1 MSFHKPNVG
10 SSMQINQQHHGNKV
24 PVGGIIIKHTNP
36 NMIPTNPIIHTTNS
50 YQNNTQSVIGGLQQ
64 NTVRQSGI
72 PTNQIV
78 TSMTQTHPPPQLT
91 NQNGIMTPS
100 GDAAAVGNQN
110 QAHTGDQQQDHQTE
124 QQKST
129 ETALANTKEKTPMC
143 LINEL
148 ARYNKISHQY
158 TLVDE
163 QGPAHKKTFYVTLKL
178 GDKGEEYSANGPS
191 IKKAQHAAAAKALES
206 TSFTHPPPKPPKTI
220 VSRPVSSYVVGSQI
234 MPTVE
239 LNALAMK
246 RGEQTLYKPIDT
258 RQQAYYPPPNY
269 NFRGMYN
276 QRYHYPRMP
285 RIYHVSLKVGQRE
298 FIGEG
303 TSRQEARHDAAAKA
317 LNILNKLPMPNDDG
331 RKVEQKP
338 DEENLEEND
347 LKSEI
352 SLVHE
357 IALKRNLNVSFDV
370 IRESGPPHMKNFVTR
385 CTVGDIE
392 TEAEGNSKKFS
403 KKKAAEMMLE
413 KLKDL
418 PPLPPSALKPKN
430 KTVTNKKKSKNI
442 IKQMHRADP
451 NYGVGINPISRLI
464 QIQQAQQKKEPVY
477 ALVAERGLPRRREF
491 VIQVTVDD
499 ETCTGV
505 GPNKKLAKRH
515 AAESMLNLLGY
526 NKPSPQPTKPAI
538 KTSSTPEHSSEGDKK
553 VNFGMINEKK
563 VTFMENS
570 EESSGEMVNG
580 KTGRQLVP
588 GLLLLPDS
596 SYTGGNPI
604 YNQGIPN
611 SLPPGALKG
620 TDPMVFQTC
629 PPPIRPEIQLRDIA
643 TRNNIDL
650 KFDEFSAKGQ
660 SEFLSRASLM
670 TNPPRVFHGSGPT
683 IEASRDMAAM
693 EAMKYM
699 AELGKDLSNN
709 VPQMKKEAEELAN
722 SSNMGGTHPGRVSAM

>member
-148 ARYNKISHQY
+148 ARYNK
-158 TLVDE
+158 
-163 QGPAHKKTFYVTLKL
+163 
-178 GDKGEEYSANGPS
+178 
-191 IKKAQHAAAAKALES
+191 
-206 TSFTHPPPKPPKTI
+206 
-220 VSRPVSSYVVGSQI
+220 
-234 MPTVE
+234 
-239 LNALAMK
+239 
-246 RGEQTLYKPIDT
+246 
-258 RQQAYYPPPNY
+258 
-269 NFRGMYN
+269 
-276 QRYHYPRMP
+276 
-285 RIYHVSLKVGQRE
+285 
-298 FIGEG
+298 
-303 TSRQEARHDAAAKA
+303 
-317 LNILNKLPMPNDDG
+317 
-331 RKVEQKP
+331 
-338 DEENLEEND
+338 
-347 LKSEI
+347 
-352 SLVHE
+352 
-357 IALKRNLNVSFDV
+357 V

-442 IKQMHRADP
+442 IKVIKIIWFSVNLTWFSQMHRADP

-538 KTSSTPEHSSEGDKK
+538 KTSSTPE
-553 VNFGMINEKK
+553 K

-693 EAMKYM
+693 EAMK
-699 AELGKDLSNN
+699 
-709 VPQMKKEAEELAN
+709 PQMKKEAEELAN